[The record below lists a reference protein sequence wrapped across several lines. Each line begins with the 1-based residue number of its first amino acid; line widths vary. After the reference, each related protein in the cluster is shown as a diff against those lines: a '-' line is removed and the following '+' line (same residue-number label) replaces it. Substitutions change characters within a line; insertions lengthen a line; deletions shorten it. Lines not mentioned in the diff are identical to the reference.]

1 MRKLYAN
8 RPRRAPAQARNTSG
22 GPAMGDE
29 DKAKAEKEDR
39 ELAANR
45 MLKAVLEELHQK
57 HKGDEKKVQ
66 GEFMRRCQEDAAL
79 QDAVL
84 LCTSDGLRRELQ
96 Q

>member
-1 MRKLYAN
+1 M
-8 RPRRAPAQARNTSG
+8 S
-22 GPAMGDE
+22 DE
-29 DKAKAEKEDR
+29 DRAKAEKEFLEQAPEDR
-39 ELAANR
+39 EWAANR

-66 GEFMRRCQEDAAL
+66 GEFMRRCQEEAAL

-96 Q
+96 SQNPVHPSN

>member
-1 MRKLYAN
+1 M
-8 RPRRAPAQARNTSG
+8 S
-22 GPAMGDE
+22 DE
-29 DKAKAEKEDR
+29 DKARAEKEDR